1 MMRSLSAVAA
11 AFMVLVCAVAPAW
24 SAVGDVTW
32 SVDPGHSIAEFSVVH
47 LGVTHVH
54 GSILITQA
62 SVVTPAQSL
71 VPTTI
76 DAALDPAS
84 IDTRNSDR
92 DSDLRGPQWLDVTN
106 FKTMTFKSTDIT
118 AGPSDTFTANGQ
130 LTIHGVTKTATLA
143 GHVDGTTVD
152 GRGHHRV
159 SYSAS
164 TTIKRQDFGLNWAQ
178 QTPGG
183 TFVAGDNV
191 EITISIEAVTR

>member
-1 MMRSLSAVAA
+1 MIRSLSAVAA
-11 AFMVLVCAVAPAW
+11 TFIVVVSALAPAR
-24 SAVGDVTW
+24 SAAGDVTW
-32 SVDPGHSIAEFSVVH
+32 SADPGHSIAEFSVIH

-92 DSDLRGPQWLDVTN
+92 DNDLRGPQWLDVTN
-106 FKTMTFKSTDIT
+106 FKTMTFKSTEIT
-118 AGPSDTFTANGQ
+118 AGPNDTFTANGQ
-130 LTIHGVTKTATLA
+130 LTIHGVTKPATLA

-159 SYSAS
+159 SYSAT

-191 EITISIEAVTR
+191 DITISIEAVAR